1 MPNVLIVEDNRSLAS
16 MARAIIEDIPGF
28 HACVAASGAEAKQL
42 IRDTKT
48 RFTAALVDLNLPDAP
63 NGEVVPVVQ
72 SFDIPVVVLTGFF
85 GDELRNRM
93 IELGVVDYVLK
104 KNISAYDYASRLVE
118 RIHRNRST
126 QVLVVDDS
134 PSAAAMLKRYL
145 EIQCLNVLVCH
156 NGQEALDCIREQPNI
171 RLVLTDYNM
180 PVMDGFDFIQQ
191 VRAKFAK
198 DQLAI
203 IGLSSSN
210 DARLSAHFLKSGA
223 NDFISKPFGYEELL
237 CRVNQNLE
245 YMDRID
251 EIRDAA
257 NRDYLTK
264 LYNRR
269 YFFSEA
275 QLRHQQAQFHDL
287 PLSVAMLDIDHFKH
301 INDSLGHDAG
311 DTALKHIAG
320 LLQSAFPDD
329 LIARFGGEEFCILS
343 EQNAEHT
350 FDRLDDFR
358 RKLASNPVKEN
369 GYDIT
374 LSVSGGLSNGQDDS
388 LDTLIKMADSKLY
401 QAKESGRNRI
411 VV

>member
-28 HACVAASGAEAKQL
+28 QACVAASGAEAKQL

-48 RFTAALVDLNLPDAP
+48 PFTAALVDLNLPDAP

-180 PVMDGFDFIQQ
+180 PVLDGFDFIQQ
-191 VRAKFAK
+191 VRAKYAK

-210 DARLSAHFLKSGA
+210 DARLSARFLKSGA

-275 QLRHQQAQFHDL
+275 QLRHQQAQFQEL

-311 DTALKHIAG
+311 DTALKHLAA

-358 RKLASNPVKEN
+358 RKLANNPVKEN